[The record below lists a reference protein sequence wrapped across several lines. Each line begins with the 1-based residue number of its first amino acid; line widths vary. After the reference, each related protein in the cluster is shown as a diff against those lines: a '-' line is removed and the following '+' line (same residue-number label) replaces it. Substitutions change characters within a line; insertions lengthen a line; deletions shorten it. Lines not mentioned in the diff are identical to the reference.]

1 MDDSGREVIV
11 GLEEQGKRLD
21 VYLFTRGFFPSRAQ
35 AQKAIAGGQVVVNGQ
50 RVKAG
55 HRLRAGDHISI
66 SWQPPAP
73 PSVEPEAIPLDV
85 VYEDA
90 DLLVINK
97 PQGLVVHPAPG
108 HPRGTLVNAL
118 LHHCGDLSGI
128 GGSLRPG
135 IVHRLDKDTSGLLV
149 VAKND
154 LAHLEL
160 AKQLKAHAMQRVY
173 LALVHGHPPR
183 EGTIRAAIGRHERER
198 KKMAVRPGKG
208 KEAVTHYRVLEYL
221 DGYALVEARLETG
234 RTHQVRVHLSSIG
247 HPVVGDPLYSRRR
260 PPVPVTGQLL
270 HAHRLAF
277 RHPRT
282 GRPMEFT
289 APLPPAFEAVLHYLR
304 QRAGSTGGV

>member
-1 MDDSGREVIV
+1 MGDSVKELTV
-11 GLEEQGKRLD
+11 GEEGQGKRLD
-21 VYLFTRGFFPSRAQ
+21 LYLADRGLFPSRAQ
-35 AQKAIAGGQVVVNGQ
+35 AQRAIAAGQVVVNGQ
-50 RVKAG
+50 RVKASY
-55 HRLRAGDHISI
+55 RLRTGDRLSL

-73 PSVEPEAIPLDV
+73 PSLVPEAIPLDV
-85 VYEDA
+85 VYEDQ

-118 LHHCGDLSGI
+118 LHHCRDLSGI

-154 LAHLEL
+154 RAHLEL
-160 AKQLKAHAMQRVY
+160 AKQLKDHAVQRVY
-173 LALVHGHPPR
+173 LALVYGHPPR
-183 EGTIRAAIGRHERER
+183 AGTIRAAIGRHARER
-198 KKMAVRPGKG
+198 KKMAVRPDGG
-208 KEAVTHYRVLEYL
+208 KEAVTHFRVLEYF

-234 RTHQVRVHLSSIG
+234 RTHQVRVHLASLG

-260 PPVPVTGQLL
+260 PPWPVAGQLL
-270 HAHRLAF
+270 HAQRLVF
-277 RHPRT
+277 RHPIS

-289 APLPPAFEAVLHYLR
+289 APLPPAFAAVLHQLR
-304 QRAGSTGGV
+304 ERAKSIGGM